1 MGSVHRFTAK
11 VVDIRQLTHDV
22 RQIDLQLVEPMEM
35 AFKAGQFVSF
45 EVPDAR
51 TGRTVTRPYSIASAP
66 GAPHTF

>member
-51 TGRTVTRPYSIASAP
+51 TGRTLTIHYSIASTP
-66 GAPHTF
+66 GSPHTI